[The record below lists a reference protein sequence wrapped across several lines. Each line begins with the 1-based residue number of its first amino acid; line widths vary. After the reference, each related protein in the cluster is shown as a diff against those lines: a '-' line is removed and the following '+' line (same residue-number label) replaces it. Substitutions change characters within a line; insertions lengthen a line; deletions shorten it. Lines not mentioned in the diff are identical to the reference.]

1 VTAQELK
8 DIMHTYRL
16 TGADIAEICHVSQS
30 AVYSWRIGRKQ
41 MSRQSVALLQTWL
54 EGVV

>member
-1 VTAQELK
+1 MTAQELK